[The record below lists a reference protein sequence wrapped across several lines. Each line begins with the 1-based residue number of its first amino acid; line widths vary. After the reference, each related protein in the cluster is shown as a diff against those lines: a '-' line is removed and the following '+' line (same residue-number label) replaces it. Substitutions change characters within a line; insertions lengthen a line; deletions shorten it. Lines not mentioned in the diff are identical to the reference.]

1 MKKILLTLSGLF
13 IVLSVFAQS
22 KETRNLSSFSEISV
36 SEAIKVELVKG
47 NSEKAEVE
55 VTGTDAENVLTEVSG
70 DRLKVHMASG
80 NWRNVNAFVRVTYK
94 DLEEIDVS
102 SAGSITTETAI
113 SGDRMEIDVSSAGKA
128 DLIFNVGQMELD
140 VSSAG
145 NFNAEGSVDEIE
157 VDVSS
162 AGSVSAYDLKCKNAD
177 LSASSAGSIKITVT
191 DQIDARASSGGS
203 IRYKGNPDKERV
215 SSSAG
220 GSVKGNDW

>member
-1 MKKILLTLSGLF
+1 MKKLLLTLSGLF
-13 IVLSVFAQS
+13 IILTVFAQS
-22 KETRNLSSFSEISV
+22 RETRNLNSFSELSV

-55 VTGTDAENVLTEVSG
+55 VTGTDSENVLTEVSG

-80 NWRNVNAFVRVTYK
+80 NWRNVSAFVRITYK

-102 SAGSITTETAI
+102 SAGSVATETAI
-113 SGDRMEIDVSSAGKA
+113 SSDRMEIDVSSAGKA
-128 DLIFNVGQMELD
+128 DLIFNVEQMELD

-162 AGSVSAYDLKCKNAD
+162 AGSVSAYDLECKNAD

-215 SSSAG
+215 NSSSG

>member
-1 MKKILLTLSGLF
+1 MKKLLLTLSGFF
-13 IVLSVFAQS
+13 IVLAALAQS
-22 KETRNLSSFSEISV
+22 KDTRNLSSFSEISV
-36 SEAIKVELVKG
+36 SEAIRVELVKG

-80 NWRNVNAFVRVTYK
+80 NWKNVNAFVRVTYK
-94 DLEEIDVS
+94 DLEEINVS
-102 SAGSITTETAI
+102 SAGSISTETAI
-113 SGDRMEIDVSSAGKA
+113 SSDKMEMDVSSAAKA

-145 NFNAEGSVDEIE
+145 NFSAEGTIDEIE
-157 VDVSS
+157 IDVSS
-162 AGSVSAYDLKCKNAD
+162 AGSVSAYDLECKIAD
-177 LSASSAGSIKITVT
+177 LSTSSAGSIKITVT

-215 SSSAG
+215 SSSSG
-220 GSVKGNDW
+220 GSVKGND